1 VEVNSSY
8 YRTPQPAT
16 SKQWIAETPPGFLFD
31 VKLHRA
37 FSRSPGKVAKDGKLL
52 SYLLKGVA
60 PLIKAKRLGAFLL
73 VLAPDFGPEKHSIE
87 EIDELAKKLAPHPLA
102 VELRH
107 RAWVQG
113 KARAA
118 TLAYFRKRGITWVAV
133 DMPRIADST
142 IMPVVDEVTQP
153 RLAYLRLHGRN
164 PGWLEADSAAARH
177 AYFYSEAELK
187 ELAARIKRLAG
198 KAERV
203 RVVANNHHRDF
214 APKTV
219 LALRALLKL
228 PGKSA
233 LHV

>member
-1 VEVNSSY
+1 M
-8 YRTPQPAT
+8 
-16 SKQWIAETPPGFLFD
+16 
-31 VKLHRA
+31 
-37 FSRSPGKVAKDGKLL
+37 DG
-52 SYLLKGVA
+52 G
-60 PLIKAKRLGAFLL
+60 RLG
-73 VLAPDFGPEKHSIE
+73 
-87 EIDELAKKLAPHPLA
+87 
-102 VELRH
+102 
-107 RAWVQG
+107 
-113 KARAA
+113 
-118 TLAYFRKRGITWVAV
+118 
-133 DMPRIADST
+133 
-142 IMPVVDEVTQP
+142 
-153 RLAYLRLHGRN
+153 
-164 PGWLEADSAAARH
+164 RH